1 MDAKYGFV
9 MSGTMT
15 AMTPVRPVFIFRA
28 ARFGTNPSRE
38 TAASTRR
45 LRFGRHLLRSTQR
58 TRHRCRMHA
67 SFGRHVENGDASGLS
82 HGTVTLLAGR

>member
-1 MDAKYGFV
+1 

-15 AMTPVRPVFIFRA
+15 AMTPVWPVFIFAGGPIRDESEPRDS
-28 ARFGTNPSRE
+28 RFD
-38 TAASTRR
+38 AASG
-45 LRFGRHLLRSTQR
+45 FGCHLLRSTQR